1 MDAATT
7 DPNHPYPYDSNPNI
21 HPTPNPSIMKTLFTA
36 VLGTVF
42 AFALSTAQAEEKT
55 YEGEMS
61 CAKCNL
67 KQADKCED
75 TLKVGD
81 TLYLLE
87 EGGKRKTSEHVCS
100 GAEKAKVTGKIEE
113 RDGKKYLV
121 ASKIELE

>member
-1 MDAATT
+1 MKHLIIATIAAAT
-7 DPNHPYPYDSNPNI
+7 
-21 HPTPNPSIMKTLFTA
+21 A
-36 VLGTVF
+36 F
-42 AFALSTAQAEEKT
+42 AFTTAQAEEKT
-55 YEGEMS
+55 FEGEMS

-100 GAEKAKVTGKIEE
+100 GSAKAKVTGTVEE
-113 RDGKKYLV
+113 RDGKKFLV
-121 ASKIELE
+121 ASKIEVE

>member
-1 MDAATT
+1 MKHLITALFGAA
-7 DPNHPYPYDSNPNI
+7 
-21 HPTPNPSIMKTLFTA
+21 LAFT
-36 VLGTVF
+36 
-42 AFALSTAQAEEKT
+42 LSTAQAEDKT

-100 GAEKAKVTGKIEE
+100 GTAKAKVTGKVEE
-113 RDGKKYLV
+113 RDGKKFLV
-121 ASKIELE
+121 ASKIEVE

>member
-1 MDAATT
+1 
-7 DPNHPYPYDSNPNI
+7 
-21 HPTPNPSIMKTLFTA
+21 MKSLLIALFGSALLFTA
-36 VLGTVF
+36 V
-42 AFALSTAQAEEKT
+42 QAEEKT

-67 KQADKCED
+67 KQADSCGD

-100 GAEKAKVTGKIEE
+100 GTAKAKVTGKLEE
-113 RDGKKYLV
+113 RDGKKFLV
-121 ASKIELE
+121 VSKIEVE

>member
-1 MDAATT
+1 
-7 DPNHPYPYDSNPNI
+7 
-21 HPTPNPSIMKTLFTA
+21 MKTLLTA
-36 VLGTVF
+36 FLGTAFAF
-42 AFALSTAQAEEKT
+42 AFALATVQADEVKT
-55 YEGEMS
+55 YEGELS

-81 TLYLLE
+81 ELYLVE

-100 GAEKAKVTGKIEE
+100 GTAKAKITGKIEE

-121 ASKIELE
+121 AEKIEVE

>member
-1 MDAATT
+1 MNLLKIA
-7 DPNHPYPYDSNPNI
+7 
-21 HPTPNPSIMKTLFTA
+21 L
-36 VLGTVF
+36 LGTAF
-42 AFALSTAQAEEKT
+42 AFTSASIGADEKT

-67 KQADKCED
+67 GTADKCED

-100 GAEKAKVTGKIEE
+100 DSAKAKVTGKLEE

-121 ASKIELE
+121 VSKIEVE

>member
-1 MDAATT
+1 
-7 DPNHPYPYDSNPNI
+7 
-21 HPTPNPSIMKTLFTA
+21 MKTLLLSLFGAAVAFTLTTTQA
-36 VLGTVF
+36 
-42 AFALSTAQAEEKT
+42 AEEKT

-67 KQADKCED
+67 KTADKCED

-100 GAEKAKVTGKIEE
+100 GTAKAKVTGKVEE
-113 RDGKKYLV
+113 RDGKKFLV
-121 ASKIELE
+121 ASKIEVE